1 MTTHRHAA
9 DCGPVPDDAP
19 AGTLLGIWAHPD
31 DEAYLSAGLMFR
43 ARAAGH
49 RVVVAT
55 ATRGELGTDDP
66 DEWPTDRLAAAR
78 ETEMTASLAA
88 VDVHEH
94 HWLGYRDGTLPQVPP
109 GDAVGKITGLISAIR
124 PDTIVTFGPDGMTGH
139 PDHRTVSSW
148 ATLAW
153 TASGRRARLW
163 YATLTPEF
171 HREWGA
177 LNADPLG
184 PGRRPGSAGALRR
197 RAARSQVRRAGRA
210 RIADQRPD
218 RAGGCRTVPAVVV
231 DGIFRGRPDRPWPQT
246 RRMTRRRR
254 KIVRVI
260 PAG

>member
-94 HWLGYRDGTLPQVPP
+94 HWLGYRDGTLPQAPP

-177 LNADPLG
+177 LNADVGLWFE
-184 PGRRPGSAGALRR
+184 GSAPPSDPVADLAQWVRCDGELSDRKFAALAAHTSQTSGLIALVGAERYR
-197 RAARSQVRRAGRA
+197 QWWSAEYFVDARA
-210 RIADQRPD
+210 RID
-218 RAGGCRTVPAVVV
+218 RQPA
-231 DGIFRGRPDRPWPQT
+231 
-246 RRMTRRRR
+246 
-254 KIVRVI
+254 
-260 PAG
+260 A